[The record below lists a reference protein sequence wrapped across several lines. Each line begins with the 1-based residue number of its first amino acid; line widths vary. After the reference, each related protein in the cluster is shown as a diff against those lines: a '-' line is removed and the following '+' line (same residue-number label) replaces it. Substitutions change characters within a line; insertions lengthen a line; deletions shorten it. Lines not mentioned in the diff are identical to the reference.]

1 MMKKILFAVMLASA
15 CGEDGTAVD
24 PMSFMPKLPSVEV
37 PVVADVSTPVVVAQP
52 VATPAPVM
60 QFDDALAQGRALAA
74 KGDRD
79 GAKQMLEAAIKLDKK
94 RAEPHVELARL
105 YIADGQRGLAVAAAK
120 KATKLAPLSSQAWN
134 TQGRA
139 ELVAFDYDAAIEAFS
154 RACELDA
161 NNIWAWNNLG
171 YTELQLK
178 KYDEA
183 VEHLT
188 EATSRKGATGYMY
201 NNLGT
206 ALEQLG
212 KLDEARLA
220 FESGGTLGSK
230 EAASSRKRLEG
241 VTSIATGD
249 EPKADKPEPKPEKT
263 FDNTEGGSDD
273 AAVDAGVGS
282 DDTKGTN

>member
-37 PVVADVSTPVVVAQP
+37 PVVADVSMPAVVQP
-52 VATPAPVM
+52 VAIAAPVM
-60 QFDDALAQGRALAA
+60 PTQFDDALAQGRALAA
-74 KGDRD
+74 QGDRD
-79 GAKQMLEAAIKLDKK
+79 GAVKMLEAAIKLDKN

-105 YIADGQRGLAVAAAK
+105 YIVDGQRGLAVAAAK

-220 FESGGTLGSK
+220 FESGGNLGSK
-230 EAASSRKRLEG
+230 EAMSSRKRLEG

-249 EPKADKPEPKPEKT
+249 EPKAEKPEPKPQT
-263 FDNTEGGSDD
+263 FDNTEGGDEP
-273 AAVDAGVGS
+273 VDAGDVGS
-282 DDTKGTN
+282 DDQSKGTN